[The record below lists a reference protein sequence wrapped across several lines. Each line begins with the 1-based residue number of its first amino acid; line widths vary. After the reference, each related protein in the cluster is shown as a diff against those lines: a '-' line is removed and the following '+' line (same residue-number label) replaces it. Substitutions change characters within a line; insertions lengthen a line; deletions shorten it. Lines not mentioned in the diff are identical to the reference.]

1 MSRAESLDALVGVN
15 GNLQA
20 LLDPPTET
28 QKAEWASQA
37 ERIIV
42 TLGSRPRGGC
52 ASARWR
58 TLLADVR
65 SFIEAGWLHH
75 AHALG
80 WYMLEPLGCDRVA
93 PFARYDHMGARPP
106 AQRRQDVRADQHSR
120 HHRDAERRAT
130 DASPGA
136 ARSRAR
142 SADRSDRNQPMM
154 PMLSNPSLT

>member
-1 MSRAESLDALVGVN
+1 MSAAVTLGGDTAAATCLDALVGVN

-20 LLDPPTET
+20 RLDPPTET

-52 ASARWR
+52 APARWR

-65 SFIEAGWLHH
+65 SFIEAGWLHR

-80 WYMLEPLGCDRVA
+80 WYILELLGCDRVA
-93 PFARYDHMGARPP
+93 PFARYDHMALVLLLSGGRMSGLTNIVAIIETLSGGRLTH
-106 AQRRQDVRADQHSR
+106 RRVPLDRERVVLIDQIG
-120 HHRDAERRAT
+120 T
-130 DASPGA
+130 
-136 ARSRAR
+136 
-142 SADRSDRNQPMM
+142 NQ
-154 PMLSNPSLT
+154 